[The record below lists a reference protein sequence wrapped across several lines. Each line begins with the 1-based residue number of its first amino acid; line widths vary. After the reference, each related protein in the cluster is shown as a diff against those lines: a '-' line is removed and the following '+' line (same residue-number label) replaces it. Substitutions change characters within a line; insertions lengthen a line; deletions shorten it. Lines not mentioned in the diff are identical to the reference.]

1 MSRHEKIDYVE
12 FPSRDLA
19 ATKAF
24 FGAVFG
30 WRFTDYG
37 PDYAAFDRAAGLE
50 GGFFA
55 ADAASRTAAGAALV
69 VLYSEA
75 LEDTLHR
82 VERAGGV
89 VVRPVFAFPG
99 GRRFHFA
106 EPGGNEL
113 AVWSDRGLDAP
124 PSRR

>member
-1 MSRHEKIDYVE
+1 MHIHEKIDYVE
-12 FPSRDLA
+12 FPSRNLA

-24 FGAVFG
+24 FITVFD

-37 PDYAAFDRAAGLE
+37 PEYAAFSNAGLE

-55 ADAASRTAAGAALV
+55 ADMSSTTASGAALV
-69 VLYSEA
+69 VLYSDA
-75 LEDTLHR
+75 LERTQEKL
-82 VERAGGV
+82 EQAGGV
-89 VVRPVFAFPG
+89 ITKPIFSFPG

-113 AVWSDRGLDAP
+113 AVWSDK
-124 PSRR
+124 